1 MGSMLQGEHILILLF
16 AFLLTFF
23 YLSSLVHLDGTLVE
37 LFEDEDEEDNMAL
50 VAR

>member
-1 MGSMLQGEHILILLF
+1 M
-16 AFLLTFF
+16 
-23 YLSSLVHLDGTLVE
+23 SSLIHLDGTLVE

>member
-1 MGSMLQGEHILILLF
+1 MSIFLF
-16 AFLLTFF
+16 CFLPFF
-23 YLSSLVHLDGTLVE
+23 SLFLFYMSSLIHLDGTLVE